1 LSNAADRDGP
11 LQLPCSVEPFD
22 PERHDRSGFSC
33 GVEAVDNYFKKTAN
47 KLAKAS
53 RSHHCLLIQNEEIM
67 VIAGIP
73 MEELRHTRAAQDW
86 LAAGREEGRQA
97 GHQRRAP
104 GLTPHH
110 IWCLHPLNP

>member
-47 KLAKAS
+47 KLAEAGNVRLFVMVS
-53 RSHHCLLIQNEEIM
+53 AEQALIGFYAINHTPSIIAICPGALPAPCHGTVPSLLRSS
-67 VIAGIP
+67 P
-73 MEELRHTRAAQDW
+73 
-86 LAAGREEGRQA
+86 
-97 GHQRRAP
+97 
-104 GLTPHH
+104 
-110 IWCLHPLNP
+110 